1 MRKSAFFA
9 SLVLGGVAVALS
21 VPAQGQRGRGP
32 AIQLP
37 EGPGQQMVETTC
49 TTCHGLNQIANSA
62 GYDQAGWEARIV
74 SMIEPPADQLRMM
87 SAYLAEHF
95 PVRADYPEAVIL
107 EGPAEVTIT
116 EWMAPTLGSR
126 PHDPL
131 ATADGRVWWSG
142 QFTDRL
148 GYANPATGELREFAL
163 PDGANPHGLVED
175 DQGNIWYTGIGANH
189 IGMLDPSTGEVT
201 TYPIP
206 EADVVPEG
214 ARGPHTPIFDND
226 GTLWFTLQSGMVGR
240 LVPST
245 GAMHIAATPTE
256 GTYPYGIQV
265 NADNEVWYVDF
276 RGNRI
281 GHVDADTMEI
291 TEHELPNPDSRPR
304 RLAITQDNVIWYT
317 DFPRGYI
324 GRFDPATGD
333 VQEWMSPSGPDSQ
346 PYGIAAIDNVIWY
359 SESGVRNDTLVR
371 FDPEFERFQT
381 FLIPSGGGVIRNMMA
396 TDDGNLVLACSAMN
410 RVALVEIQSD

>member
-1 MRKSAFFA
+1 MRKNMFFA
-9 SLVLGGVAVALS
+9 VLVVGFVAVALA
-21 VPAQGQRGRGP
+21 VPAQGQRGGRGQV
-32 AIQLP
+32 QLP
-37 EGPGQQMVETTC
+37 AGAGQQMVQSTC
-49 TTCHGLNQIANSA
+49 GTCHGLNQIAGSA
-62 GYDQAGWEARIV
+62 GYDQAGWEERIA
-74 SMIEPPADQLRMM
+74 SMIELPADQLRTI
-87 SAYLAEHF
+87 SGYLATNF
-95 PVRADYPEAVIL
+95 PERSDYPEAVLL

-131 ATADGRVWWSG
+131 STADGRVWWSG

-148 GYANPATGELREFAL
+148 GYVNPATGELREFAL
-163 PDGANPHGLVED
+163 PEGARPHGLVED
-175 DQGNIWYTGIGANH
+175 AEGNIWYTGIGANH
-189 IGMLDPSTGEVT
+189 IGMLDQNTGEVT

-206 EADVVPEG
+206 EAAVVPEG
-214 ARGPHTPIFDND
+214 ARGPHTPIFDQN
-226 GTLWFTLQSGMVGR
+226 GTLFFTLQSGMVGR

-245 GAMHIAATPTE
+245 GEMHIAASPTE

-276 RGNRI
+276 RGNRL
-281 GHVDADTMEI
+281 GHVDSETMVI

-304 RLAITQDNVIWYT
+304 RIAITSDNVIWYT
-317 DFPRGYI
+317 DYPRGYL

-333 VQEWMSPSGPDSQ
+333 VQEWPSPSGPDSL

-371 FDPEFERFQT
+371 FDPEFQTFQT
-381 FLIPSGGGVIRNMMA
+381 FLIPSGGGVIRNMMT

-410 RVALVEIQSD
+410 RVALVEID